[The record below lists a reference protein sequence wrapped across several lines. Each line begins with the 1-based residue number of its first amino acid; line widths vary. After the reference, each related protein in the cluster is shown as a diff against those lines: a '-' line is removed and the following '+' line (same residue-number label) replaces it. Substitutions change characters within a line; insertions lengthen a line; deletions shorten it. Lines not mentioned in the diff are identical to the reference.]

1 MLSDN
6 DSAAFLKKYWPHI
19 RDRMRLP
26 GLSSF
31 YRASDGTTVSSVR
44 MKRLSKILFAFLL
57 AIVLIVNVPGNIPL
71 STQAAT
77 LPPLPPASVDVDLH
91 FLKTAHATTLEAF
104 TMAQGSIFEPFELV
118 HGALLVS
125 HREDSFLFDT
135 GLGTRIDAQFTAD
148 IPAWLKPLLAYEKG
162 VPVVEQLRINSEL
175 PQPNRIFLSHAH
187 WDHASAVV
195 DFPELE
201 IWVTAAEFQYLRTAE
216 PPGVLP
222 SQVSSPDI
230 LWRQYELTETH
241 YAGFTQSFDVFG
253 DGTAVLVGLAGHTP
267 GAVGLFVNSKDGG
280 RRFFIGDTVW
290 NRDAIRKLRSK
301 FWISSLIV
309 DSDRDSTNLL
319 VARLEALLR
328 ANPELKI
335 IPAHD
340 GRAWQ

>member
-1 MLSDN
+1 
-6 DSAAFLKKYWPHI
+6 
-19 RDRMRLP
+19 
-26 GLSSF
+26 
-31 YRASDGTTVSSVR
+31 
-44 MKRLSKILFAFLL
+44 MKRLLKTIAVLGLVCVVIL
-57 AIVLIVNVPGNIPL
+57 NMPGNIPAM
-71 STQAAT
+71 SQNVPT
-77 LPPLPPASVDVDLH
+77 LPSMPAPAADVDLH
-91 FLKTAHATTLEAF
+91 FLKTARATTLEAL
-104 TMAQGSIFEPFELV
+104 TMAQGSMFKTFELV
-118 HGALLVS
+118 HGAILVT
-125 HREDSFLFDT
+125 HGGDSFLFDT
-135 GLGTRIDAQFTAD
+135 GLGTRIDAQFAAD

-162 VPVVEQLRINSEL
+162 VPVVEQLRNNSEL

-222 SQVSSPDI
+222 SQISSPDI

-241 YAGFTQSFDVFG
+241 YAGFTQSFDIFG

-267 GAVGLFVNSKDGG
+267 GAVGLFVNSKDSV

-290 NRDAIRKLRSK
+290 NRDAIRKLRTK

-309 DSDRDSTNLL
+309 DSDQEATNLL